1 MFSVVKA
8 SILHKLN
15 VVLIKITVEIVV
27 EIVKITL
34 KLHDNSKD
42 LIYPT

>member
-1 MFSVVKA
+1 MFSVVKIP
-8 SILHKLN
+8 ILHELN
-15 VVLIKITVEIVV
+15 VVLIDITVEIVV
-27 EIVKITL
+27 EIIKITL